1 MGLGVINAIYQ
12 ARFMRYLEHRGLMG
26 ASDRRVW
33 GVYGDGELDEPE
45 STAALTL
52 AARERLDNLT
62 FVVNCNLQRLDGP
75 VRGNGQIIQELESLF
90 TGAGWNV
97 IKVLWGSD
105 WDALFARDKRHVLL
119 RRFAETVDGEYQN
132 LGARDGDY
140 NRAKFFQKDPDSSAL
155 VETMTDAEINALKR
169 GGHDFRKL
177 YAAFS
182 AARAHK
188 GRPTVILAKTKKG
201 FGMGAAGEFSHDRPP
216 VQEAR
221 HRGPPGVSRSLRPA
235 AQRTR
240 TWPRSR
246 SIGRRPTVPK
256 CATSRPA
263 GRRSAAFFRRGGA
276 ERRRRR
282 PFRRSGLTRAL
293 RPPRAE
299 RRCRPRWRSCVSS
312 APS

>member
-1 MGLGVINAIYQ
+1 M
-12 ARFMRYLEHRGLMG
+12 
-26 ASDRRVW
+26 
-33 GVYGDGELDEPE
+33 
-45 STAALTL
+45 
-52 AARERLDNLT
+52 
-62 FVVNCNLQRLDGP
+62 
-75 VRGNGQIIQELESLF
+75 
-90 TGAGWNV
+90 
-97 IKVLWGSD
+97 
-105 WDALFARDKRHVLL
+105 
-119 RRFAETVDGEYQN
+119 QN

-155 VETMTDAEINALKR
+155 VETMTDAEINALTR

-182 AARAHK
+182 AARAHRRAPDGDPGQDQEGFWD
-188 GRPTVILAKTKKG
+188 GRGRQV
-201 FGMGAAGEFSHDRPP
+201 SHDRSP

-221 HRGPPGVSRSLRPA
+221 HRGPPGVSRSVRPA
-235 AQRTR
+235 AQGTR

-263 GRRSAAFFRRGGA
+263 GRRSAAFFRRGGV
-276 ERRRRR
+276 ERWRRR

-299 RRCRPRWRSCVSS
+299 RRCVDHDGGRAHPQRPPEGPGDRPAHRSDRRR
-312 APS
+312 